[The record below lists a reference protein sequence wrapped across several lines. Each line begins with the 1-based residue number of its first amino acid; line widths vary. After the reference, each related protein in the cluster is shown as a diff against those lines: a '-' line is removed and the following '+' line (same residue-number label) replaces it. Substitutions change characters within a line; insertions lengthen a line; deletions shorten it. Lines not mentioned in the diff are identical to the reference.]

1 MTRIPFLLGYAA
13 LETGPQ
19 AAGSIL
25 ALDDTPSSSV
35 ASVPVCLRGP
45 PRDFSKEQCWLPASP
60 ALQKGQLE

>member
-25 ALDDTPSSSV
+25 ALDDTPSHVWHLSPSASGGLPEISLKSS
-35 ASVPVCLRGP
+35 AGFR
-45 PRDFSKEQCWLPASP
+45 PRLHCRRDS
-60 ALQKGQLE
+60 